1 MNDTIRKMKQRKV
14 LILALAFPLFS
25 PLSMQ
30 AIQRADNVC
39 MEIQQDKKIVGVK
52 QINPTTVELLF
63 SDNQRMAFDFYGE
76 NIFRVFQDV
85 NGGIIRDPEAK
96 PEAQILVDNPR
107 KPVSPLTL
115 KEDNKTI
122 SISTKEIRLELD
134 KSTSL
139 LKVTNLATD
148 KVVLEEVKP
157 VLYDKG
163 KTILT
168 LKEKRSLSKTR
179 TAGPMAALPRLPP
192 IIGLPMA
199 TALCGTP
206 SNKVNMISVQP
217 KKGQ

>member
-1 MNDTIRKMKQRKV
+1 MNDTIRKMKQRESAHTRFGLPLV
-14 LILALAFPLFS
+14 FTLIHA
-25 PLSMQ
+25 Q

-76 NIFRVFQDV
+76 NIFQSISGRPTEGSSVTRRP
-85 NGGIIRDPEAK
+85 NRKHRSWSIT
-96 PEAQILVDNPR
+96 R

-168 LKEKRSLSKTR
+168 LKENPGEYFYGGGVQNGRFSHKGKAIAIENQNSWI
-179 TAGPMAALPRLPP
+179 GMAALPRLP
-192 IIGLPMA
+192 L
-199 TALCGTP
+199 LL
-206 SNKVNMISVQP
+206 VYQ
-217 KKGQ
+217 

>member
-1 MNDTIRKMKQRKV
+1 
-14 LILALAFPLFS
+14 
-25 PLSMQ
+25 
-30 AIQRADNVC
+30 
-39 MEIQQDKKIVGVK
+39 
-52 QINPTTVELLF
+52 
-63 SDNQRMAFDFYGE
+63 MAFDFYGE

-168 LKEKRSLSKTR
+168 LKENPGEYFYGGGVQNGRFSHKGKAIAIENQNSWTDGGVASPAPYYWSTNGYGFMWYTFCLLYTS
-179 TAGPMAALPRLPP
+179 PSPRD
-192 IIGLPMA
+192 
-199 TALCGTP
+199 
-206 SNKVNMISVQP
+206 
-217 KKGQ
+217 

>member
-30 AIQRADNVC
+30 AIQKADNVC
-39 MEIQQDKKIVGVK
+39 MEIQQDKKIVGAK

-107 KPVSPLTL
+107 KPISPLTL

-168 LKEKRSLSKTR
+168 LKEN
-179 TAGPMAALPRLPP
+179 PW
-192 IIGLPMA
+192 
-199 TALCGTP
+199 
-206 SNKVNMISVQP
+206 MIT
-217 KKGQ
+217 